1 MPARQP
7 AVAPMR
13 GRMNLHGIFP
23 PIATPFKDDEIDL
36 DAMRRNVTRWMKTG
50 LAGVVVLGSNGEAP
64 MLDADESS
72 RIAAAARECVPAGK
86 TLIVGAGEE
95 STRCTIAAV
104 KRAAAAGA
112 DVVLVR
118 TPCYFKNQMTTDL
131 FVRHFTAVAD
141 ASPVPVLPYN
151 VPGLTG
157 VKMAAEAV
165 ARLSSHPNIPGV
177 KDSSA
182 DLTQIADLVAMTPP
196 DFQVLVGSAPTLYPS
211 LCVGA
216 VGGIVAA
223 ACVIP
228 DAMVQLYE
236 HVRAGRHAEAVAL
249 QRRVTPLAKAVTTSF
264 GVPGL
269 KAAMDLTGYVGGA
282 PRRPLA
288 PATPQMIET
297 LRRQLAG
304 LAERG

>member
-1 MPARQP
+1 
-7 AVAPMR
+7 
-13 GRMNLHGIFP
+13 MNLQGIFP
-23 PIATPFKDDEIDL
+23 PIATPFLDDEL
-36 DAMRRNVTRWMKTG
+36 DVEGLKSNITRWMQTR
-50 LAGVVVLGSNGEAP
+50 LAGVLVLGSNGEGP
-64 MLDADESS
+64 LLDADEAF
-72 RIAAAARECVPAGK
+72 RAAAAARERVPRDK

-95 STRCTIAAV
+95 STRSTIAAV

-118 TPCYFKNQMTTDL
+118 TPAYFKSLVNTEV
-131 FVRHFTAVAD
+131 FVRHYTEVAD

-165 ARLSSHPNIPGV
+165 ARLALHPNIPGV

-182 DLTQIADLVAMTPP
+182 DLVQIADLVSMTPP
-196 DFQVLVGSAPTLYPS
+196 DFKVLVGSAPTLYKS

-228 DAMVQLYE
+228 EMCVELYE
-236 HVRAGRHAEAVAL
+236 LVRQQKHAEALAL
-249 QRRVTPLAKAVTTSF
+249 QRRITPLAKSVTGGF
-264 GVPGL
+264 GVAGL
-269 KAAMDLTGYVGGA
+269 KTAMEMVGYVGGL
-282 PRRPLA
+282 PRRPLS
-288 PATPQMIET
+288 PAGPHVAET
-297 LRRQLAG
+297 LRAQFAALGVAV
-304 LAERG
+304 

>member
-1 MPARQP
+1 
-7 AVAPMR
+7 
-13 GRMNLHGIFP
+13 MNLHGIFP

-36 DAMRRNVTRWMKTG
+36 EGMRSNVTKWMKTG
-50 LAGVVVLGSNGEAP
+50 LAGVLVLGSNGEAP
-64 MLDADESS
+64 MLDADESF
-72 RIAAAARECVPAGK
+72 RVAAAAREGVPAGK

-95 STRCTIAAV
+95 STSCTIAAV
-104 KRAAAAGA
+104 KRAARAGA

-118 TPCYFKNQMTTDL
+118 TPCYFKTQMTTDL

-151 VPGLTG
+151 VPSLTG

-165 ARLSSHPNIPGV
+165 AKLSSHPNIPGV

-182 DLTQIADLVAMTPP
+182 DLTQIADLVSMTPP
-196 DFQVLVGSAPTLYPS
+196 AFTVLVGSAPTLYAS

-216 VGGIVAA
+216 LGGIVGA

-228 DAMVQLYE
+228 GLMVRLYDLA
-236 HVRAGRHAEAVAL
+236 RAGKHAEAVAL
-249 QRRVTPLAKAVTTSF
+249 QRRITPLAKSVTTTY
-264 GVPGL
+264 GVAGL
-269 KAAMDLTGYVGGA
+269 KAAMDLAGYTGGA

-288 PATPQMIET
+288 PATPQIVET
-297 LRRQLAG
+297 IRGQIAA
-304 LAERG
+304 LAE

>member
-1 MPARQP
+1 
-7 AVAPMR
+7 
-13 GRMNLHGIFP
+13 MNLHGVFP
-23 PIATPFKDDEIDL
+23 PIATPFKDDEVDL
-36 DAMRRNVTRWMKTG
+36 EAMRSNVVRWMTTG

-64 MLDADESS
+64 MLDADESYRVAS
-72 RIAAAARECVPAGK
+72 AVRECVPRGK

-95 STRCTIAAV
+95 STHATLAAV
-104 KRAAAAGA
+104 KRAARAGA
-112 DVVLVR
+112 DAVLVR

-141 ASPVPVLPYN
+141 ESPVPVLPYN

-165 ARLSSHPNIPGV
+165 ARLAAHPNIPGV

-182 DLTQIADLVAMTPP
+182 DLTQIADLVTMTPP
-196 DFQVLVGSAPTLYPS
+196 EFDVVVGSAPTLYAS

-216 VGGIVAA
+216 VGGVVAA

-228 DAMVQLYE
+228 DVMVRLYDLA
-236 HVRAGRHAEAVAL
+236 RAGRHDEALAL
-249 QRRVTPLAKAVTTSF
+249 QRRITPLAKSVTSTF
-264 GVPGL
+264 GVAGL
-269 KAAMDLTGYVGGA
+269 KAAMELAGYAGGA

-288 PATPQMIET
+288 PATPAIVET
-297 LRRQLAG
+297 IRGQLEALQVQAG
-304 LAERG
+304 

>member
-1 MPARQP
+1 M
-7 AVAPMR
+7 
-13 GRMNLHGIFP
+13 L
-23 PIATPFKDDEIDL
+23 
-36 DAMRRNVTRWMKTG
+36 
-50 LAGVVVLGSNGEAP
+50 VLGSNGEAP
-64 MLDADESS
+64 LLDADESF
-72 RIAAAARECVPAGK
+72 RVAAAARECVPTGK

-95 STRCTIAAV
+95 STRSTIAAV
-104 KRAAAAGA
+104 KRAAEAGA

-182 DLTQIADLVAMTPP
+182 DLTQIADLVALTPP
-196 DFQVLVGSAPTLYPS
+196 DFKVLVGSAPTLYAS

-216 VGGIVAA
+216 IGGIVAA

-228 DAMVQLYE
+228 DADRAAVRPDASREARRGAGAAAADHAARQVGH
-236 HVRAGRHAEAVAL
+236 HVVRRRRVEGGDGPGGVRRRRAAAAAAARHSADDRHDPRTARGAGRAGARDWLSRVWTKPSAAL
-249 QRRVTPLAKAVTTSF
+249 LWADASAGRARSRLYVTVLRPTT
-264 GVPGL
+264 
-269 KAAMDLTGYVGGA
+269 T
-282 PRRPLA
+282 R
-288 PATPQMIET
+288 
-297 LRRQLAG
+297 
-304 LAERG
+304 